1 MVFNCPVQPIPANG
15 SKERSL
21 VWMAKAHVL
30 SYVDRDK
37 ETLQA
42 REKVT
47 EPNTLFLKAC
57 QEKGFVTEKLGRS
70 NEPVAA

>member
-1 MVFNCPVQPIPANG
+1 
-15 SKERSL
+15 
-21 VWMAKAHVL
+21 MAKAHVL

>member
-1 MVFNCPVQPIPANG
+1 
-15 SKERSL
+15 
-21 VWMAKAHVL
+21 MAKAPVL

-42 REKVT
+42 LDKVT
-47 EPNTLFLKAC
+47 DPNTLVLKDW

-70 NEPVAA
+70 NEPIAAYD